1 MMREII
7 LDTET
12 TGLDPFSTPKNRIVE
27 IGCIE
32 LIDNVV
38 TDNIYHQYINPERDM
53 PAEAFKVHGLSESFL
68 SEQPV
73 FKQIS
78 SQFLDFIGDSK
89 LIIHN
94 ASFDMKFLN
103 AELEWLFKPI
113 LPMSQSIDT
122 LAIARIKFPG
132 AKVSLDALC
141 RRFGIDNSKRT
152 KHGALLDCEL
162 LAEVYLELI
171 GGKQAD
177 FLNNNNSS
185 NDDILT
191 IKKLNGSDKKIFPS
205 RLHDVSFEEISLHQE
220 FLKKITKP
228 VWNR

>member
-1 MMREII
+1 MREII

-12 TGLDPFSTPKNRIVE
+12 TGIDPFSAPKNRIVE

-32 LIDNVV
+32 LIDNEA
-38 TDNIYHQYINPERDM
+38 TDNIYQQYINPERDM
-53 PAEAFKVHGLSESFL
+53 PKEAFHVHGLSEEFL

-73 FKQIS
+73 FKDIADE
-78 SQFLDFIGDSK
+78 FLDFIGDSK

-94 ASFDMKFLN
+94 AKFDMKFLN
-103 AELEWLFKPI
+103 AELEWLSKPI

-122 LAIARIKFPG
+122 LAMARVKFPG

-141 RRFGIDNSKRT
+141 KRFNIDNSKRT

-162 LAEVYLELI
+162 LTEVYLELI

-177 FLNNNNSS
+177 FLNKNTSI
-185 NDDILT
+185 NDNAFK
-191 IKKLNGSDKKIFPS
+191 IKNLDQANKKIRQS
-205 RLHDVSFEEISLHQE
+205 RSYVLSLEEISLHKE
-220 FLKKITKP
+220 FLEKIKNP
-228 VWNR
+228 LWNK